1 MKAIDMASLVYKRAK
16 KYVLVCS
23 MCDEGGSCVLPM
35 WNSLSS
41 PPQKNP
47 CLMEGGN
54 ARNDDGDIH
63 FHALLKLGISHQL
76 RSAASNVHTGRIENI
91 LHF

>member
-1 MKAIDMASLVYKRAK
+1 
-16 KYVLVCS
+16 
-23 MCDEGGSCVLPM
+23 MC
-35 WNSLSS
+35 LSAQCATREEVAYCPCGIPY
-41 PPQKNP
+41 PPPPKKNP